1 MSEKKGSIKKTRSF
15 SLIFLGYMVV
25 LVLCIV
31 GFMAIVDYTYTKN
44 NFEYESL
51 LLQTQTEQHM
61 IEAMRFEDATWS
73 IYDGTL
79 NDQMK
84 EGLQTILLEYNQS
97 DGNPSAMDLT
107 RIKKELGVNYDIYII
122 NESGVIIATTY
133 QSELGM
139 DFKQVPYFYAYLTKI
154 RMSEGFFP
162 DRIVRD
168 KLGTG
173 QFRKFAYYPTPDHR
187 FILELGLAGS
197 SFTELNLQL
206 NEQASINK
214 IASVNPYVEDFAVY
228 NTMGR
233 RIDTNDVPDKSVQVY
248 IDDIIANRKTLEVS
262 DPEHARKTRFIF
274 VDLAVDKYGSD
285 PSRIIEINYNTRSIQ
300 DALTQLMVFH
310 ILVGLFVMGL
320 GCIGAFFL
328 IRHIT
333 TPIRKIVEDVNIISS
348 GDLEHRIGETEIT
361 EFVVLETSINTMV
374 DSLKGYIKK
383 IKDDEILQNELID
396 QLPVAVFM
404 KNVKDGK
411 YVYWNKTSEQIFN
424 LLASDVI
431 GRTDKELFSHT
442 DASIIDQE
450 DKGACLNQI
459 FISNKK
465 IVNKTLG
472 PRTIHLII
480 VPIFDSTQSLQYIL
494 GVGQDVTEESLKM
507 KIDLLFSITRGDIL
521 DQLSVIVN
529 YLERAQLKTSAESM
543 QAFFEKTL
551 ESIESIRNQIKFVRS
566 LQDLRGPSPVWQ
578 SVKKSFLNAVT
589 LISPGKVDIHMELD
603 DFEMYADSLLSRVF
617 YNLLVNSIQHGEAQ
631 LTKIRLSSY
640 ISGESLTLVYE
651 DNGAGIPVNEKE
663 QIFEFGYGRGTGF
676 GLFLVRELLG
686 YTGITITES
695 GEPGKGAKFEI
706 VVPKGKFRKAK
717 SE

>member
-1 MSEKKGSIKKTRSF
+1 
-15 SLIFLGYMVV
+15 
-25 LVLCIV
+25 
-31 GFMAIVDYTYTKN
+31 
-44 NFEYESL
+44 
-51 LLQTQTEQHM
+51 M

-73 IYDGTL
+73 IYDSTL

-84 EGLQTILLEYNQS
+84 EGLQTILLEYHQS
-97 DGNPSAMDLT
+97 DGNPSAMDLS

-214 IASVNPYVEDFAVY
+214 IASVNPYVEDFTVY

-233 RIDTNDVPDKSVQVY
+233 RVDTNDVPDKSVQVY

-310 ILVGLFVMGL
+310 ILVGLFVIGL

-348 GDLEHRIGETEIT
+348 GDLEHRIGKTEIT
-361 EFVVLETSINTMV
+361 EFVILETSINTMV
-374 DSLKGYIKK
+374 DSLKTALQQITESK
-383 IKDDEILQNELID
+383 IMRREMID
-396 QLPVAVFM
+396 QLPVSVFM
-404 KNVKDGK
+404 KSVKDGK
-411 YVYWNKTSEQIFN
+411 YTVWNKTSEHVFN
-424 LLASDVI
+424 LSASEVI
-431 GRTDKELFSHT
+431 GKTDKDLSSKE
-442 DASIIDQE
+442 DATTIDEE
-450 DKGACLNQI
+450 DKRACIDGI
-459 FISNKK
+459 FIINKK
-465 IVNKTLG
+465 IVNRTLG

-480 VPIFDSTQSLQYIL
+480 VPIFDSTHSLQYIL
-494 GVGQDVTEESLKM
+494 GVGQDITEESLKM

-543 QAFFEKTL
+543 QVFFEKTL

-566 LQDLRGPSPVWQ
+566 LQDLRGPSPVWL
-578 SVKKSFLNAVT
+578 SVKKSFLNAVS
-589 LISPGKVDIHMELD
+589 LVSPGKVVVSMELD
-603 DFEMYADSLLSRVF
+603 DFEVYADSLLSRVF
-617 YNLLVNSIQHGEAQ
+617 YNLLANSIQHGQ
-631 LTKIRLSSY
+631 THLIKIRLYSRL
-640 ISGESLTLVYE
+640 SGENLILTYE
-651 DNGAGIPVNEKE
+651 DNGMGIPTDEKE
-663 QIFEFGYGRGTGF
+663 KIFEFGYGRGTGF
-676 GLFLVRELLG
+676 GLFLIRELLG
-686 YTGITITES
+686 YTDITITEC

-717 SE
+717 SD